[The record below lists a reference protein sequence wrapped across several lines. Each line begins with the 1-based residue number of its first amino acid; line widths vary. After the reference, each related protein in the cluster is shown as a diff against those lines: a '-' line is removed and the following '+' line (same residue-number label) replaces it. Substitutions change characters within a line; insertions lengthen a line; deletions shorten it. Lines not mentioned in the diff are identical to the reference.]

1 MASEATNERSAPS
14 PPRLFHP
21 VRAKINKHRGRS
33 ALLLLSVVSGVG
45 LKPET
50 RNWINTIIGLAAL
63 LAAGLF
69 LFRRFRAVDLPEAI
83 DYLRSLGKGRWAVI
97 AFGTMISYLVLTGYD
112 WLSLRFLKKTI
123 PYPRVALASYVG
135 YSISKNLGI
144 SWLTGGS
151 MRYRFYSRW
160 GMTLKEVS
168 KLVVFNT
175 TTFLCGFFFW
185 GGFSFFFS
193 PLREELPAGAPN
205 ALRPLIGFLLWGALL
220 LYFLIC
226 GGSRKMFLFR
236 GRTWHLP
243 SLSIALLQW
252 LLGTIDV
259 FVTLW
264 VLYLILPPGAVS
276 FGAFLAAYFIV
287 EVVAILTH
295 APGGVGVFE
304 STMLMLLGDRLSE
317 AVLLSS
323 LLLYR
328 VIYFLI
334 PLAIGIALLAIDE
347 VRDRPGRSLDAVL
360 HQKTGNG

>member
-1 MASEATNERSAPS
+1 M
-14 PPRLFHP
+14 
-21 VRAKINKHRGRS
+21 
-33 ALLLLSVVSGVG
+33 
-45 LKPET
+45 KPAI
-50 RNWINTIIGLAAL
+50 RNWINTLIGLAAL
-63 LAAGLF
+63 LAAGFF
-69 LFRRFRAVDLPEAI
+69 LFKRVQALNRAEVA
-83 DYLRSLGKGRWAVI
+83 DYLRSLEGMRLAIIVLW
-97 AFGTMISYLVLTGYD
+97 TMISYLILTVYD
-112 WLSLRFLKKTI
+112 LLSLRFLKKRI
-123 PYPRVALASYVG
+123 PYRQVALAAFVG

-160 GMTLKEVS
+160 GLALKDVS
-168 KLVVFNT
+168 KLVLFNT

-193 PLREELPAGAPN
+193 PFKEELTAGVPSEM
-205 ALRPLIGFLLWGALL
+205 RPWIGVLLWGLLL
-220 LYFLIC
+220 LYFGVC
-226 GGSRKMFLFR
+226 SRSRKTFTFW

-243 SLSIALLQW
+243 SLSIALSQW
-252 LLGTIDV
+252 LLGTADV

-264 VLYLILPPGAVS
+264 ILFLILPPAAVS
-276 FGAFLAAYFIV
+276 LGAFLAAYFMA

-295 APGGVGVFE
+295 APGGIGVFE
-304 STMLMLLGDRLSE
+304 STLLMLLDGRLSE

-334 PLAIGIALLAIDE
+334 PLVLGIALLAVDE
-347 VRDRPGRSLDAVL
+347 VRYRPGKSLEAML

>member
-1 MASEATNERSAPS
+1 M
-14 PPRLFHP
+14 
-21 VRAKINKHRGRS
+21 G
-33 ALLLLSVVSGVG
+33 GG
-45 LKPET
+45 LKPAI
-50 RNWINTIIGLAAL
+50 RNWINTLIGLAAL
-63 LAAGLF
+63 LAAGFF
-69 LFRRFRAVDLPEAI
+69 LFKRVQALNRAEVA
-83 DYLRSLGKGRWAVI
+83 DYLRSLEGMRLAIIVLW
-97 AFGTMISYLVLTGYD
+97 TMISYLILTVYD
-112 WLSLRFLKKTI
+112 LLSLRFLKKRI
-123 PYPRVALASYVG
+123 PYRQVALAAFVG

-160 GMTLKEVS
+160 GLALKDVS
-168 KLVVFNT
+168 KLVLFNT

-193 PLREELPAGAPN
+193 PFKEELTAGVPSEM
-205 ALRPLIGFLLWGALL
+205 RPWIGVLLWGLLL
-220 LYFLIC
+220 LYFGVC
-226 GGSRKMFLFR
+226 SRSRKTFTFW

-243 SLSIALLQW
+243 SLSIALSQW
-252 LLGTIDV
+252 LLGTADV

-264 VLYLILPPGAVS
+264 ILFLILPPAAVS
-276 FGAFLAAYFIV
+276 LGAFLAAYFMA

-295 APGGVGVFE
+295 APGGIGVFE
-304 STMLMLLGDRLSE
+304 STLLMLLDGRLSE

-334 PLAIGIALLAIDE
+334 PLVLGIALLAVDE
-347 VRDRPGRSLDAVL
+347 VRYRPGKSLEAML

>member
-1 MASEATNERSAPS
+1 M
-14 PPRLFHP
+14 
-21 VRAKINKHRGRS
+21 G
-33 ALLLLSVVSGVG
+33 GG
-45 LKPET
+45 LKPAI
-50 RNWINTIIGLAAL
+50 RNWINTLIGLAAL
-63 LAAGLF
+63 IAAGFF
-69 LFRRFRAVDLPEAI
+69 LFKRVQALNRAEVA
-83 DYLRSLGKGRWAVI
+83 DYLRSLEGMRLAIIVLW
-97 AFGTMISYLVLTGYD
+97 TMISYLILTVYD
-112 WLSLRFLKKTI
+112 LLSLRFLKKRI
-123 PYPRVALASYVG
+123 PYRQVALAAFVG

-160 GMTLKEVS
+160 GLALKDVS
-168 KLVVFNT
+168 KLVLFNT

-193 PLREELPAGAPN
+193 PFKEELTAGVPSEM
-205 ALRPLIGFLLWGALL
+205 RPWIGVLLWGMLL
-220 LYFLIC
+220 LYFGVC
-226 GGSRKMFLFR
+226 SRSRKTFTFW

-243 SLSIALLQW
+243 SLSIALSQW
-252 LLGTIDV
+252 LLGTADV

-264 VLYLILPPGAVS
+264 ILFLILPPAAVS
-276 FGAFLAAYFIV
+276 LGAFLAAYFMA

-295 APGGVGVFE
+295 APGGIGVFE
-304 STMLMLLGDRLSE
+304 STLLMLLDGRLSE

-334 PLAIGIALLAIDE
+334 PLVLGIALLAVDE
-347 VRDRPGRSLDAVL
+347 VRYRPGKSLEAML